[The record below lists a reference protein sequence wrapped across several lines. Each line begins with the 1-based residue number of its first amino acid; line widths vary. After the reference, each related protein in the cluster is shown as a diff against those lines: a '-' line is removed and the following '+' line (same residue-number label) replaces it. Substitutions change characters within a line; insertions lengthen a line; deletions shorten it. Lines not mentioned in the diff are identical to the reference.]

1 MIIYIH
7 GFGGSGKG
15 VKAIQFKKY
24 YKQKNMGFLAPSL
37 SYVPTLALST
47 LEGIIENCKDR
58 EIKLIGSSLGGF
70 YAIYLAN
77 KYNLKTA
84 LINPSTNPILTL
96 QRIKEENN
104 RGINFFDL
112 SEFDFTSNHI
122 NMLEKYYVKDI
133 KKELFLV
140 MLQKDDTLIDY
151 QIAKKLFDGSN
162 MIIGDGGGHGF
173 EGIESYFE
181 EIDSFFTLSPP
192 FVGIRT
198 IV

>member
-7 GFGGSGKG
+7 GFGGCGKG
-15 VKAIQFKKY
+15 TKATQFKEHY
-24 YKQKNMGFLAPSL
+24 QQKNIPFIAPSL

-47 LEGIIENCKDR
+47 LEEIIENCQDR

-70 YAIYLAN
+70 YATYLAN

-96 QRIKEENN
+96 QRIKEENY
-104 RGINFFDL
+104 RGVNFFDL

-122 NMLEKYYVKDI
+122 NSLERYYIKDI

-140 MLQKDDTLIDY
+140 MLQRDDDLIDY
-151 QIAKKLFDGSN
+151 QIAKELFDGSK
-162 MIIGDGGGHGF
+162 MIIADGGGHRF
-173 EGIESYFE
+173 EGIENYFKRVDDFF
-181 EIDSFFTLSPP
+181 ID
-192 FVGIRT
+192 IA
-198 IV
+198 

>member
-7 GFGGSGKG
+7 GFGGCGKG
-15 VKAIQFKKY
+15 AKATQFKEHY
-24 YKQKNMGFLAPSL
+24 QQKNIPFIAPSL

-47 LEGIIENCKDR
+47 LEEIIENCQDR

-70 YAIYLAN
+70 YATYLAN

-96 QRIKEENN
+96 QRIKEENY
-104 RGINFFDL
+104 RGVNFFDL

-122 NMLEKYYVKDI
+122 NSLERYYIKDI

-140 MLQKDDTLIDY
+140 MLQRDDDLIDY
-151 QIAKKLFDGSN
+151 QIAKELFDGSK
-162 MIIGDGGGHGF
+162 MIIADGGGHGF
-173 EGIESYFE
+173 EGIENYFKRVDDFF
-181 EIDSFFTLSPP
+181 ID
-192 FVGIRT
+192 IA
-198 IV
+198 